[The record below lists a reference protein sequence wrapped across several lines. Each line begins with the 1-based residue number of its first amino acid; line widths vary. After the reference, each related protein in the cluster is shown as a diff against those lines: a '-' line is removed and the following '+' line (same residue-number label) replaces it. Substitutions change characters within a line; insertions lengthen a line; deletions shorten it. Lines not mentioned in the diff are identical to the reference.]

1 MATPYEMERL
11 ARIASNQLYIAY
23 LVDLND
29 YPFLVAVHKAPRRAR
44 KAKDT
49 SFPRVSVPRVAK
61 AEAQGAIAAMAK
73 VENSSCHTRQ
83 EQRSQMAD
91 PFSKPGINTAKYFL
105 ASYAGYSEADAE
117 NPNALPER

>member
-44 KAKDT
+44 KAKDIPPLLVYP
-49 SFPRVSVPRVAK
+49 SL
-61 AEAQGAIAAMAK
+61 G
-73 VENSSCHTRQ
+73 
-83 EQRSQMAD
+83 
-91 PFSKPGINTAKYFL
+91 
-105 ASYAGYSEADAE
+105 
-117 NPNALPER
+117 